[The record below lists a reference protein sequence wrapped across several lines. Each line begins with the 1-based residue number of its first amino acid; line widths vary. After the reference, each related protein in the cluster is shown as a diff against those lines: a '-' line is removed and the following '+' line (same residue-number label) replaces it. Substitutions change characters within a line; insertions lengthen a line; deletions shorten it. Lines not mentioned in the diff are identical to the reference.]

1 MLFYI
6 VATCGPG
13 TKKACKDCTC
23 GFAEEL
29 SGGPPKPKEAT
40 SACGS
45 VSRISY
51 VGIRVLARI
60 LKMPVQTEIPK
71 FQFLL
76 TKGAFVFLLHLYL

>member
-1 MLFYI
+1 MVFKKCLHSHALAECSLSIEKVKANDYLCLLYI

-45 VSRISY
+45 VSRNSY
-51 VGIRVLARI
+51 LGIKV
-60 LKMPVQTEIPK
+60 
-71 FQFLL
+71 
-76 TKGAFVFLLHLYL
+76 